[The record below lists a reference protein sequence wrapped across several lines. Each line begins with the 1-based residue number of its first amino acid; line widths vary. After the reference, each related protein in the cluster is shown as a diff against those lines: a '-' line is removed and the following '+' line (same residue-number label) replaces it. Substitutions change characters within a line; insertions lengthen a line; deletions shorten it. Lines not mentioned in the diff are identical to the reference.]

1 MKAKDY
7 LLQIRIL
14 DTRLKNIEAEIREIS
29 EQSASLRSA
38 WPDGLPHGSGTS
50 DPTAAKA
57 IKLADRLQ
65 ELQYQQIEV
74 RSQLWHKRA
83 EIVKVIG
90 MVEDA
95 DCERLLYL
103 RYVDCRQWEEI
114 EDDVHISRAHLFRKH
129 DEALG
134 IVEDLLKYKNEIE

>member
-38 WPDGLPHGSGTS
+38 WPDGQPHGSGTS

-65 ELQYQQIEV
+65 DLEYQQIEV

-83 EIVKVIG
+83 EIVEVIG
-90 MVEDA
+90 KVDDA

-103 RYVDCRQWEEI
+103 RYVQCKTWETIADEMYFTYQW
-114 EDDVHISRAHLFRKH
+114 VAGPLHSRALQKVSK
-129 DEALG
+129 
-134 IVEDLLKYKNEIE
+134 IINT